1 MVTGIE
7 HTAIASVDPQK
18 LARWY
23 VETLGFVI
31 NYNSGRTVFIKA
43 PNGTMI
49 EIITAEGERAP
60 ATQTSPGLRHLA
72 LTVKNF
78 DQAYRTLRAA
88 QVEFVSEP
96 TESKG
101 TRVVFFKDP
110 EGNLLHLIQ
119 RAQPLP

>member
-1 MVTGIE
+1 MVVGIE
-7 HTAIASVDPQK
+7 HTGIASPNPQK

-23 VETLGFVI
+23 VETLGFVVV
-31 NYNSGRTVFIKA
+31 YDSGRAVFIKA

-72 LTVKNF
+72 LTVKDF

-88 QVEFVSEP
+88 QVEFVGEP

-110 EGNLLHLIQ
+110 EGNFLHLIQ
-119 RAQPLP
+119 RPQPL